1 MIYYFCVHHHMPMRR
16 STLVLCTLALAS
28 ACQKKSTHVED
39 ISYPYSYKTDHQD
52 NYFGTEVADPYRWL
66 EDENSDSTNHWVD
79 KQNEVT
85 FAYLDQIPFRSKIKD
100 RLTQLWNYPKFSAP
114 FKSGNRY
121 FMYRNNGLQN
131 QSVLFTSDK
140 PEDEGHVLIDPNTL
154 STDGTV
160 SLTLFS
166 PDRNGQFAAYGTSAG
181 GSDWNEFFVLDIA
194 TGKKTNDH
202 LKWIKFSGASWYKNG
217 FFYCRYDAPADGKEL
232 SAKNEFHKVYYHR
245 LGDEQSKD
253 ELVYHDATKPQRY
266 YDIGVTEDERFLVMH
281 ISEGAASKNAV
292 SVRNLTQAG
301 SSIQPLISDFESEN
315 VIVDNMGDALIMLT
329 NRNAP
334 NKKVVL
340 IDSRN
345 PAEKNWKELI
355 PERKNEVLESIS
367 YTGGKL
373 LATYM
378 KDATSRLYVFNTEG
392 QQEAEVTLPALGTV
406 SGFGGHR
413 DDKEVFFTF
422 TSFTYP
428 SCVYRYDIATNKST
442 LFKKPDMKFDFDAY
456 ETKQVFAKSLDGTK
470 VPMFLVHK
478 KGIKPDGNNPT
489 LLYGY
494 GGFNISLTPSFSISN
509 LVFLEQGGV
518 YALANLRGG
527 GEYGEKWH
535 EGGMLLKKQ
544 NVFNDFIAC
553 AEYLINEKYTSSQ
566 KLAIKGGSNGG
577 LLVGAVMCQ
586 RPELFKVALPAVG
599 VMDMLRYHKFTI
611 GWGWI
616 GEYGSSDS
624 LIMFKNLLLYSP
636 LHNLKEG
643 VSYPATLVTTADHD
657 DRVVPAHSYKFT
669 ARLQACHKGSN
680 PVLIR
685 IDKKAGHG
693 AGKPTSKL
701 IDEATD
707 QWAFT
712 FYNLGMKMD

>member
-1 MIYYFCVHHHMPMRR
+1 MKHTTYLFSII
-16 STLVLCTLALAS
+16 LLATACNQKS
-28 ACQKKSTHVED
+28 ATVQEQLN
-39 ISYPYSYKTDHQD
+39 YPYSIKSDHKD
-52 NYFGTEVADPYRWL
+52 NYFGTEVADPYHWL
-66 EDENSDSTNHWVD
+66 ENENSDTTAQWVD

-85 FAYLDQIPFRSKIKD
+85 FAYLDKIPFRKQIKD
-100 RLTQLWNYPKFSAP
+100 RLTQLWNYPKFGAP
-114 FKSGNRY
+114 FKSGNKY

-131 QSVLFTSDK
+131 QSILFQMDK
-140 PEDEGHVLIDPNTL
+140 ADAEGKELIDPNKL

-160 SLTLFS
+160 SLTMFT
-166 PDRNGQFAAYGTSAG
+166 PDRKGDFAAYGTSSG
-181 GSDWNEFFVLDIA
+181 GSDWNEFFVLDLN
-194 TGKKTNDH
+194 TGKKTTDH
-202 LKWIKFSGASWYKNG
+202 LQWIKFSGASWYKNG
-217 FFYCRYDAPADGKEL
+217 FFYCRYDAPVDGKEL
-232 SAKNEFHKVYYHR
+232 SAKNEHHKVYYHR
-245 LGDEQSKD
+245 LGNDQSKD
-253 ELVYHDATKPQRY
+253 ELVYHDASKPQRY
-266 YDIGVTEDERFLVMH
+266 YDIGVTEDERFMLMH

-292 SVRNLTQAG
+292 SVRDLSKEG
-301 SSIQPLISDFESEN
+301 SSLQPLINDFESEN
-315 VIVDNMGDALIMLT
+315 VVIDNMGDQLIVLT

-334 NKKVVL
+334 HKKVVL
-340 IDSRN
+340 IDPAN
-345 PAEKNWKELI
+345 PNEKNWKELI
-355 PERKNEVLESIS
+355 AERKDEVLESIS

-373 LATYM
+373 LAVYM
-378 KDATSRLYVFNTEG
+378 KDATSRVYVFDAKG
-392 QQEAEVTLPALGTV
+392 KQEAEVQLPALGTV
-406 SGFGGHR
+406 SGFSGHR
-413 DDKEVFFTF
+413 EDKEVYFTF

-428 SCVYRYDIATNKST
+428 SCVYKYDITTNTTT
-442 LFKKPDMKFDFDAY
+442 LFKKPDIKFDFEQY
-456 ETKQVFAKSLDGTK
+456 ETKQVFAKSIDGTK

-478 KGIKPDGNNPT
+478 KGIKLDGNNPA

-509 LVFLEQGGV
+509 LVFLEQGGI

-527 GEYGEKWH
+527 GEYGEEWH
-535 EGGMLLKKQ
+535 EAGMLLKKQ

-553 AEYLINEKYTSSQ
+553 AEFLINEKYTSSQ

-643 VSYPATLVTTADHD
+643 VNYPATLVTTADHD

-669 ARLQACHKGSN
+669 ARLQACHKGNN

-712 FYNLGMKMD
+712 FYNLGMKME

>member
-1 MIYYFCVHHHMPMRR
+1 V
-16 STLVLCTLALAS
+16 
-28 ACQKKSTHVED
+28 
-39 ISYPYSYKTDHQD
+39 
-52 NYFGTEVADPYRWL
+52 
-66 EDENSDSTNHWVD
+66 
-79 KQNEVT
+79 
-85 FAYLDQIPFRSKIKD
+85 
-100 RLTQLWNYPKFSAP
+100 
-114 FKSGNRY
+114 
-121 FMYRNNGLQN
+121 
-131 QSVLFTSDK
+131 
-140 PEDEGHVLIDPNTL
+140 
-154 STDGTV
+154 
-160 SLTLFS
+160 
-166 PDRNGQFAAYGTSAG
+166 
-181 GSDWNEFFVLDIA
+181 
-194 TGKKTNDH
+194 
-202 LKWIKFSGASWYKNG
+202 
-217 FFYCRYDAPADGKEL
+217 
-232 SAKNEFHKVYYHR
+232 
-245 LGDEQSKD
+245 
-253 ELVYHDATKPQRY
+253 
-266 YDIGVTEDERFLVMH
+266 
-281 ISEGAASKNAV
+281 
-292 SVRNLTQAG
+292 
-301 SSIQPLISDFESEN
+301 
-315 VIVDNMGDALIMLT
+315 VIDNMGDQLIVLT
-329 NRNAP
+329 NRNSP
-334 NKKVVL
+334 HKKVVL
-340 IDSRN
+340 IDPTN
-345 PAEKNWKELI
+345 PSEKNWKELI
-355 PERKNEVLESIS
+355 AERKDEVLESIS

-373 LATYM
+373 LAVYM
-378 KDATSRLYVFNTEG
+378 KDATSRVYVFDAKG
-392 QQEAEVTLPALGTV
+392 KQEAEVQLPALGTV
-406 SGFGGHR
+406 SGFSGHR
-413 DDKEVFFTF
+413 EDKEVYFTF

-428 SCVYRYDIATNKST
+428 SCVYKYDITTNTTT
-442 LFKKPDMKFDFDAY
+442 LFKKPDIKFDFEQY
-456 ETKQVFAKSLDGTK
+456 ETKQVFAKSIDGTK

-478 KGIKPDGNNPT
+478 KGIKLEGNNPA

-509 LVFLEQGGV
+509 LVFLEQGGI

-527 GEYGEKWH
+527 GEYGEEWH
-535 EGGMLLKKQ
+535 EAGMLLKKQ

-553 AEYLINEKYTSSQ
+553 AEFLINEKYTSSQ

-643 VSYPATLVTTADHD
+643 VNYPATLVTTADHD

-669 ARLQACHKGSN
+669 ARLQACHKGNN

-712 FYNLGMKMD
+712 FYNLGMKME

>member
-1 MIYYFCVHHHMPMRR
+1 MKQTTYLFFTI
-16 STLVLCTLALAS
+16 LLATACNQKS
-28 ACQKKSTHVED
+28 ATVQEQLN
-39 ISYPYSYKTDHQD
+39 YPYSIKSDHKD
-52 NYFGTEVADPYRWL
+52 NYFGNEVADPYHWL
-66 EDENSDSTNHWVD
+66 ENENSDTTAQWVD

-85 FAYLDQIPFRSKIKD
+85 FAYLEKIPFRKKIKD
-100 RLTQLWNYPKFSAP
+100 RLTQLWNYPKFGAP
-114 FKSGNRY
+114 FKSGSKY

-131 QSVLFTSDK
+131 QSILFQLDK
-140 PEDEGHVLIDPNTL
+140 PDAEGKELIDPNKL

-160 SLTLFS
+160 SLTLFT
-166 PDRNGQFAAYGTSAG
+166 PDRKGDFAAYGTSSG
-181 GSDWNEFFVLDIA
+181 GSDWNEFFVLDLN
-194 TGKKTNDH
+194 TGKKTADH

-217 FFYCRYDAPADGKEL
+217 FFYCRYDAPVDGKEL
-232 SAKNEFHKVYYHR
+232 SAKNEYHKIYYHQ
-245 LGDEQSKD
+245 LGNDQSKD
-253 ELVYHDATKPQRY
+253 ELVYHDASKPQRY
-266 YDIGVTEDERFLVMH
+266 YDIGVTEDERFMLMH

-292 SVRNLTQAG
+292 SVRDLSKAG
-301 SSIQPLISDFESEN
+301 SSLQPLINDFESEN
-315 VIVDNMGDALIMLT
+315 VVIDNMGDQLIVLT

-334 NKKVVL
+334 HKKVVL
-340 IDSRN
+340 IDPAN
-345 PAEKNWKELI
+345 PNEKNWKELI
-355 PERKNEVLESIS
+355 AERKDEVLESIS

-373 LATYM
+373 LAVYM
-378 KDATSRLYVFNTEG
+378 KDATSRVYVFDVKG
-392 QQEAEVTLPALGTV
+392 KQEAEVQLPALGTV
-406 SGFGGHR
+406 SGFSGHR
-413 DDKEVFFTF
+413 EDKEVYFTF

-428 SCVYRYDIATNKST
+428 SCVYKYDITTNTTT
-442 LFKKPDMKFDFDAY
+442 LFKKPDIKFDFEQY
-456 ETKQVFAKSLDGTK
+456 ETKQVFAKSVDGTK

-478 KGIKPDGNNPT
+478 KGIKLDGNNPA

-527 GEYGEKWH
+527 GEYGEEWH
-535 EGGMLLKKQ
+535 EAGMLLKKQ

-553 AEYLINEKYTSSQ
+553 AEFLINEKYTSSQ

-643 VSYPATLVTTADHD
+643 VNYPATLVTTADHD

-669 ARLQACHKGSN
+669 ARLQTCHKGNN

-712 FYNLGMKMD
+712 FYNLGMKME

>member
-1 MIYYFCVHHHMPMRR
+1 MKQTTYLFSII
-16 STLVLCTLALAS
+16 LLATACNQKS
-28 ACQKKSTHVED
+28 ATVQEQIT
-39 ISYPYSYKTDHQD
+39 YPYSIKSDHQD
-52 NYFGTEVADPYRWL
+52 NYFGTEVADPYHWL
-66 EDENSDSTNHWVD
+66 ENENSDTTSQWVD

-85 FAYLDQIPFRSKIKD
+85 FAYLDKIPFRKQIKD
-100 RLTQLWNYPKFSAP
+100 RLTQLWNYPKFGAP
-114 FKSGNRY
+114 FKSGSKY

-131 QSVLFTSDK
+131 QSILFQLDK
-140 PEDEGHVLIDPNTL
+140 ADAEGKELIDPNKL

-160 SLTLFS
+160 SLTMFT
-166 PDRNGQFAAYGTSAG
+166 PDRKGDFAAYGTSSG
-181 GSDWNEFFVLDIA
+181 GSDWNEFFVLDLN
-194 TGKKTNDH
+194 TGKKTADH
-202 LKWIKFSGASWYKNG
+202 LQWIKFSGASWYKNG
-217 FFYCRYDAPADGKEL
+217 FFYCRYDAPVDGKEL
-232 SAKNEFHKVYYHR
+232 SAKNEYHKIYYHQ
-245 LGDEQSKD
+245 LGNDQSKD
-253 ELVYHDATKPQRY
+253 ELVYHDASKPQRY
-266 YDIGVTEDERFLVMH
+266 YDIGVTEDERFMLMH

-292 SVRNLTQAG
+292 SVRDLSKAG
-301 SSIQPLISDFESEN
+301 SSLQPLINDFESEN
-315 VIVDNMGDALIMLT
+315 VVIDNMGDQLIVLT

-334 NKKVVL
+334 HKKVVL
-340 IDSRN
+340 IDPAN
-345 PAEKNWKELI
+345 PNEKNWKELI
-355 PERKNEVLESIS
+355 AERKDEVLESIS

-373 LATYM
+373 LAVYM
-378 KDATSRLYVFNTEG
+378 KDATSRVYVFDAKG
-392 QQEAEVTLPALGTV
+392 KQEAEVQLPALGTV
-406 SGFGGHR
+406 SGFSGHR
-413 DDKEVFFTF
+413 EDKEVYFTF

-428 SCVYRYDIATNKST
+428 SCVYKYDITTNATT
-442 LFKKPDMKFDFDAY
+442 LFKKPDIKFDFEQY
-456 ETKQVFAKSLDGTK
+456 ETKQVFAKSIDGTK

-478 KGIKPDGNNPT
+478 KGIKLDGNNPA

-509 LVFLEQGGV
+509 LVFLEQGGI

-527 GEYGEKWH
+527 GEYGEEWH
-535 EGGMLLKKQ
+535 EAGMLLKKQ

-553 AEYLINEKYTSSQ
+553 AEFLINEKYTSSQ

-643 VSYPATLVTTADHD
+643 VNYPATLVTTADHD

-669 ARLQACHKGSN
+669 ARLQACHKGNN

-712 FYNLGMKMD
+712 FYNLGMKME

>member
-1 MIYYFCVHHHMPMRR
+1 MKQTTYLFSII
-16 STLVLCTLALAS
+16 LLATACNQKS
-28 ACQKKSTHVED
+28 ATVQEQLN
-39 ISYPYSYKTDHQD
+39 YPYSIKSDHKD
-52 NYFGTEVADPYRWL
+52 NYFGTEVADPYHWL
-66 EDENSDSTNHWVD
+66 ENENSDTTAQWVD

-85 FAYLDQIPFRSKIKD
+85 FAYLDKIPFRKQIKD
-100 RLTQLWNYPKFSAP
+100 RLTQLWNYPKFGAP
-114 FKSGNRY
+114 FKSGSKY

-131 QSVLFTSDK
+131 QSILFQMDK
-140 PEDEGHVLIDPNTL
+140 ADAEGKELIDPNKL

-160 SLTLFS
+160 SLTMFT
-166 PDRNGQFAAYGTSAG
+166 PDRKGDFAAYGTSSG
-181 GSDWNEFFVLDIA
+181 GSDWNEFFVLDLN
-194 TGKKTNDH
+194 TGKKTADH
-202 LKWIKFSGASWYKNG
+202 LQWIKFSGASWYKNG
-217 FFYCRYDAPADGKEL
+217 FFYCRYDAPVDGKEL
-232 SAKNEFHKVYYHR
+232 SAKNEYHKIYYHQ
-245 LGDEQSKD
+245 LGNDQSKD
-253 ELVYHDATKPQRY
+253 ELVYHDASKPQRY
-266 YDIGVTEDERFLVMH
+266 YDIGVTEDERFMLMH

-292 SVRNLTQAG
+292 SVRDLSKAD
-301 SSIQPLISDFESEN
+301 SSLQPLINDFESEN
-315 VIVDNMGDALIMLT
+315 VVIDNMGDQLIVLT

-334 NKKVVL
+334 HKKVVL
-340 IDSRN
+340 IDPAN
-345 PAEKNWKELI
+345 PNEKNWKELI
-355 PERKNEVLESIS
+355 AERKDEVLESIS

-373 LATYM
+373 LAVYM
-378 KDATSRLYVFNTEG
+378 KDATSRVYVFDAKGN
-392 QQEAEVTLPALGTV
+392 QEAEVQLPALGTV
-406 SGFGGHR
+406 SGFSGHR
-413 DDKEVFFTF
+413 EDKEVYFTF

-428 SCVYRYDIATNKST
+428 SCVYKYDITTNTTT
-442 LFKKPDMKFDFDAY
+442 LFKKPDIKFDFEQY

-478 KGIKPDGNNPT
+478 KGIKLDGNNPA

-509 LVFLEQGGV
+509 LVFLEQGGI

-527 GEYGEKWH
+527 GEYGEEWH
-535 EGGMLLKKQ
+535 EAGMLLKKQ

-553 AEYLINEKYTSSQ
+553 AEFLINEKYTSSQ

-643 VSYPATLVTTADHD
+643 VNYPATLVTTADHD

-669 ARLQACHKGSN
+669 ARLQACHKGNN

-712 FYNLGMKMD
+712 FYNLGMKME

>member
-1 MIYYFCVHHHMPMRR
+1 MKQTTYLFSII
-16 STLVLCTLALAS
+16 LLATACNQKS
-28 ACQKKSTHVED
+28 ATVQEQIT
-39 ISYPYSYKTDHQD
+39 YPYSIKSDHQD
-52 NYFGTEVADPYRWL
+52 NYFGTEVADPYHWL
-66 EDENSDSTNHWVD
+66 ENENSDTTAQWVD

-85 FAYLDQIPFRSKIKD
+85 FAYLDKIPFRKQIKD
-100 RLTQLWNYPKFSAP
+100 RLTQLWNYPKFGAP
-114 FKSGNRY
+114 FKSGSKY

-131 QSVLFTSDK
+131 QSILFQLDK
-140 PEDEGHVLIDPNTL
+140 ADAEGKELIDPNKL

-160 SLTLFS
+160 SLTMFT
-166 PDRNGQFAAYGTSAG
+166 PDRKGDFAAYGTSSG
-181 GSDWNEFFVLDIA
+181 GSDWNEFFVLDLN
-194 TGKKTNDH
+194 TGKKTADH
-202 LKWIKFSGASWYKNG
+202 LQWIKFSGASWYKNG
-217 FFYCRYDAPADGKEL
+217 FFYCRYDAPVDGKEL
-232 SAKNEFHKVYYHR
+232 SAKNEYHKIYYHQ
-245 LGDEQSKD
+245 LGNDQSKD
-253 ELVYHDATKPQRY
+253 ELVYHDASKPQRY
-266 YDIGVTEDERFLVMH
+266 YDIGVTEDERFMLMH

-292 SVRNLTQAG
+292 SVRDLSKAG
-301 SSIQPLISDFESEN
+301 SSLQPLINDFESEN
-315 VIVDNMGDALIMLT
+315 VVIDNMGDQLIVLT

-334 NKKVVL
+334 HKKVVL
-340 IDSRN
+340 IDPAN
-345 PAEKNWKELI
+345 PNEKNWKELI
-355 PERKNEVLESIS
+355 AERKDEVLESIS

-373 LATYM
+373 LAVYM
-378 KDATSRLYVFNTEG
+378 KDATSRVYVFDAKG
-392 QQEAEVTLPALGTV
+392 KQEAEVQLPALGTV
-406 SGFGGHR
+406 SGFSGHR
-413 DDKEVFFTF
+413 EDKEVYFTF

-428 SCVYRYDIATNKST
+428 SCVYKYDITTNATT
-442 LFKKPDMKFDFDAY
+442 LFKKPDIKFDFEQY
-456 ETKQVFAKSLDGTK
+456 ETKQVFAKSIDGTK

-478 KGIKPDGNNPT
+478 KGIKLDGNNPA

-509 LVFLEQGGV
+509 LVFLEQGGI

-527 GEYGEKWH
+527 GEYGEEWH
-535 EGGMLLKKQ
+535 EAGMLLKKQ

-553 AEYLINEKYTSSQ
+553 AEFLINEKYTSSQ

-643 VSYPATLVTTADHD
+643 VNYPATLVTTADHD

-669 ARLQACHKGSN
+669 ARLQACHKGNN

-712 FYNLGMKMD
+712 FYNLGMKME

>member
-1 MIYYFCVHHHMPMRR
+1 MKQTTYLFSII
-16 STLVLCTLALAS
+16 LLATACNQKS
-28 ACQKKSTHVED
+28 ATVQEQLT
-39 ISYPYSYKTDHQD
+39 YPYSIKSDHQD
-52 NYFGTEVADPYRWL
+52 NYFGTEVADPYHWL
-66 EDENSDSTNHWVD
+66 ENENSDTTSQWVD

-85 FAYLDQIPFRSKIKD
+85 FAYLDKIPFRKQIKD
-100 RLTQLWNYPKFSAP
+100 RLTQLWNYPKFGAP
-114 FKSGNRY
+114 FKSGSKY

-131 QSVLFTSDK
+131 QSILFQMDK
-140 PEDEGHVLIDPNTL
+140 ADAEGKELIDPNKL

-160 SLTLFS
+160 SLTMFT
-166 PDRNGQFAAYGTSAG
+166 PDRKGDFAAYGTSSG
-181 GSDWNEFFVLDIA
+181 GSDWNEFFVLDLN
-194 TGKKTNDH
+194 TGKKTADH
-202 LKWIKFSGASWYKNG
+202 LQWIKFSGASWYKNG
-217 FFYCRYDAPADGKEL
+217 FFYCRYDAPVDGKEL
-232 SAKNEFHKVYYHR
+232 SAKNEYHKIYYHQ
-245 LGDEQSKD
+245 LGNDQSKD
-253 ELVYHDATKPQRY
+253 ELVYHDASKPQRY
-266 YDIGVTEDERFLVMH
+266 YDIGVTEDERFMLMH

-292 SVRNLTQAG
+292 AVRDLSKAG
-301 SSIQPLISDFESEN
+301 SSLKPLINDFESEN
-315 VIVDNMGDALIMLT
+315 VVIDNMGDQLIVLT

-334 NKKVVL
+334 HKKVVL
-340 IDSRN
+340 IDPTN
-345 PAEKNWKELI
+345 PNEKNWKELI
-355 PERKNEVLESIS
+355 AERKDEVLESIS

-373 LATYM
+373 LAVYM
-378 KDATSRLYVFNTEG
+378 KDATSRVYVFDAKG
-392 QQEAEVTLPALGTV
+392 KQEAEVQLPALGTV
-406 SGFGGHR
+406 SGFSGHR
-413 DDKEVFFTF
+413 EDKEVYFTF

-428 SCVYRYDIATNKST
+428 SCVYKYDITTNATT
-442 LFKKPDMKFDFDAY
+442 LFKKPDIKFDFEQY
-456 ETKQVFAKSLDGTK
+456 ETKQVFAKSIDGTK
-470 VPMFLVHK
+470 VPIFLVHK
-478 KGIKPDGNNPT
+478 KGIKLDGNNPA

-509 LVFLEQGGV
+509 LVFLEQGGI

-527 GEYGEKWH
+527 GEYGEEWH
-535 EGGMLLKKQ
+535 EAGMLLKKQ

-553 AEYLINEKYTSSQ
+553 AEFLINEKYTSSQ

-643 VSYPATLVTTADHD
+643 VNYPATLVTTADHD

-669 ARLQACHKGSN
+669 ARLQACHKGNN

-712 FYNLGMKMD
+712 FYNLGMKME

>member
-1 MIYYFCVHHHMPMRR
+1 MKQTTYLFSII
-16 STLVLCTLALAS
+16 LLATACNQKS
-28 ACQKKSTHVED
+28 ATVQEQLT
-39 ISYPYSYKTDHQD
+39 YPYSIKSDHQD
-52 NYFGTEVADPYRWL
+52 NYFGTEVADPYHWL
-66 EDENSDSTNHWVD
+66 ENENSDTTSQWVD

-85 FAYLDQIPFRSKIKD
+85 FAYLDKIPFRKQIKD
-100 RLTQLWNYPKFSAP
+100 RLTQLWNYPKFGAP
-114 FKSGNRY
+114 FKSGSKY

-131 QSVLFTSDK
+131 QSILFQMDK
-140 PEDEGHVLIDPNTL
+140 ADAEGKELIDPNKL

-160 SLTLFS
+160 SLTMFT
-166 PDRNGQFAAYGTSAG
+166 PDRKGDFAAYGTSSG
-181 GSDWNEFFVLDIA
+181 GSDWNEFFVLDLN
-194 TGKKTNDH
+194 TGKKTADH
-202 LKWIKFSGASWYKNG
+202 LQWIKFSGASWYKNG
-217 FFYCRYDAPADGKEL
+217 FFYCRYDAPVDGKEL
-232 SAKNEFHKVYYHR
+232 SAKNEYHKIYYHQ
-245 LGDEQSKD
+245 LGNDQSKD
-253 ELVYHDATKPQRY
+253 ELVYHDASKPQRY
-266 YDIGVTEDERFLVMH
+266 YDIGVTEDERFMLMH

-292 SVRNLTQAG
+292 AVRDLSKAG
-301 SSIQPLISDFESEN
+301 SSLKPLINDFESEN
-315 VIVDNMGDALIMLT
+315 VVIDNMGDQLIVLT

-334 NKKVVL
+334 HKKVVL
-340 IDSRN
+340 IDPTN
-345 PAEKNWKELI
+345 PNEKNWKELI
-355 PERKNEVLESIS
+355 AERKDEVLESIS

-373 LATYM
+373 LAVYM
-378 KDATSRLYVFNTEG
+378 KDATSRVYVFDAKG
-392 QQEAEVTLPALGTV
+392 KQEAEVQLPALGTV
-406 SGFGGHR
+406 SGFSGHR
-413 DDKEVFFTF
+413 EDKEVYFTF

-428 SCVYRYDIATNKST
+428 SCVYKYDITTNATT
-442 LFKKPDMKFDFDAY
+442 LFKKPDIKFDFEQY
-456 ETKQVFAKSLDGTK
+456 ETKQVFAKSIDGTK
-470 VPMFLVHK
+470 VPIFLVHK
-478 KGIKPDGNNPT
+478 KGIKLEGNNPA

-509 LVFLEQGGV
+509 LVFLEQGGI

-527 GEYGEKWH
+527 GEYGEEWH
-535 EGGMLLKKQ
+535 EAGMLLKKQ

-553 AEYLINEKYTSSQ
+553 AEFLINEKYTSSQ

-643 VSYPATLVTTADHD
+643 VNYPATLVTTADHD

-669 ARLQACHKGSN
+669 ARLQACHKGNN

-712 FYNLGMKMD
+712 FYNLGMKME

>member
-1 MIYYFCVHHHMPMRR
+1 MKQTTYLFSII
-16 STLVLCTLALAS
+16 LLATACNQKS
-28 ACQKKSTHVED
+28 ATVQEQLT
-39 ISYPYSYKTDHQD
+39 YPYSIKSDHQD
-52 NYFGTEVADPYRWL
+52 NYFGTEIADPYHWL
-66 EDENSDSTNHWVD
+66 ENENSDTTSQWVD

-85 FAYLDQIPFRSKIKD
+85 FAYLDKIPFRKQIKD
-100 RLTQLWNYPKFSAP
+100 RLTQLWNYPKFGAP
-114 FKSGNRY
+114 FKSGSKY

-131 QSVLFTSDK
+131 QSILFQMDK
-140 PEDEGHVLIDPNTL
+140 ADAEGKELIDPNKL

-160 SLTLFS
+160 SLTMFT
-166 PDRNGQFAAYGTSAG
+166 PDRKGDFAAYGTSSG
-181 GSDWNEFFVLDIA
+181 GSDWNEFFVLDLN
-194 TGKKTNDH
+194 TGKKTADH
-202 LKWIKFSGASWYKNG
+202 LQWIKFSGASWYKNG
-217 FFYCRYDAPADGKEL
+217 FFYCRYDAPVDGKEL
-232 SAKNEFHKVYYHR
+232 SAKNEYHKIYYHQ
-245 LGDEQSKD
+245 LGNDQSKD
-253 ELVYHDATKPQRY
+253 ELVYHDASKPQRY
-266 YDIGVTEDERFLVMH
+266 YDIGVTEDERFMLIH

-292 SVRNLTQAG
+292 SVRDLSKAG
-301 SSIQPLISDFESEN
+301 SSLQPLINDFESEN
-315 VIVDNMGDALIMLT
+315 VVIDNMGDQLIVLT

-334 NKKVVL
+334 HKKVVL
-340 IDSRN
+340 IDPAN
-345 PAEKNWKELI
+345 PNEKNWKELI
-355 PERKNEVLESIS
+355 AERKDEVLESIS

-373 LATYM
+373 LAVYM
-378 KDATSRLYVFNTEG
+378 KDATSRVYVFDAKG
-392 QQEAEVTLPALGTV
+392 KQEAEVKLPALGTV
-406 SGFGGHR
+406 SGFSGHR
-413 DDKEVFFTF
+413 EDKEVYFTF

-428 SCVYRYDIATNKST
+428 SCVYKYDITTNATT
-442 LFKKPDMKFDFDAY
+442 LFKKPDIKFDFEQY
-456 ETKQVFAKSLDGTK
+456 ETKQVFAKSIDGTK

-478 KGIKPDGNNPT
+478 KGIKLDGNNPA

-509 LVFLEQGGV
+509 LVFLEQGGI

-527 GEYGEKWH
+527 GEYGEEWH
-535 EGGMLLKKQ
+535 EAGMLLKKQ

-553 AEYLINEKYTSSQ
+553 AEFLINEKYTSSQ

-643 VSYPATLVTTADHD
+643 VNYPATLVTTADHD

-669 ARLQACHKGSN
+669 ARLQACHKGNN

-712 FYNLGMKMD
+712 FYNLGMKME

>member
-1 MIYYFCVHHHMPMRR
+1 MKQTTYLFSII
-16 STLVLCTLALAS
+16 LLATACNQKS
-28 ACQKKSTHVED
+28 ATVQEQLT
-39 ISYPYSYKTDHQD
+39 YPYSIKSDHKD
-52 NYFGTEVADPYRWL
+52 NYFGTEVADSYHWL
-66 EDENSDSTNHWVD
+66 ENENSDTTMQWVD

-85 FAYLDQIPFRSKIKD
+85 FAYLDKIPFRKQIKD
-100 RLTQLWNYPKFSAP
+100 RLTQLWNYPKFGAP
-114 FKSGNRY
+114 FKSGSKY

-131 QSVLFTSDK
+131 QSILFQMDK
-140 PEDEGHVLIDPNTL
+140 ADAEGKELIDPNKL

-160 SLTLFS
+160 SLTMFT
-166 PDRNGQFAAYGTSAG
+166 PDRKGDFAAYGTSSG
-181 GSDWNEFFVLDIA
+181 GSDWNEFFVLDLN
-194 TGKKTNDH
+194 TGKKTADH

-217 FFYCRYDAPADGKEL
+217 FFYCRYDAPVDGKEL
-232 SAKNEFHKVYYHR
+232 SAKNEYHKIYYHQ
-245 LGDEQSKD
+245 LGNDQSKD
-253 ELVYHDATKPQRY
+253 ELVYHDASKPQRY
-266 YDIGVTEDERFLVMH
+266 YDISVTEDERFMLMH

-292 SVRNLTQAG
+292 SVRDLSKAG
-301 SSIQPLISDFESEN
+301 SSLQPLINDFESEN
-315 VIVDNMGDALIMLT
+315 VVIDNMGDQLLVLT

-334 NKKVVL
+334 HKKVVL
-340 IDSRN
+340 IDPAN
-345 PAEKNWKELI
+345 PNEKNWKELI
-355 PERKNEVLESIS
+355 AERKDEVLESIS

-373 LATYM
+373 LAVYM
-378 KDATSRLYVFNTEG
+378 KDATSRVYVFDVKG
-392 QQEAEVTLPALGTV
+392 KQEAEVQLPALGTV
-406 SGFGGHR
+406 SGFSGHR
-413 DDKEVFFTF
+413 EDKEVYFTF

-428 SCVYRYDIATNKST
+428 SCVYKYDITTNATT
-442 LFKKPDMKFDFDAY
+442 LFKKPDIKFDFEKY

-478 KGIKPDGNNPT
+478 KGIKLDGNNPA

-509 LVFLEQGGV
+509 LVFLEQGGI

-527 GEYGEKWH
+527 GEYGEEWH
-535 EGGMLLKKQ
+535 EAGMLLKKQ

-553 AEYLINEKYTSSQ
+553 AEFLINEKYTSSQ

-643 VSYPATLVTTADHD
+643 VNYPATLVATADHD

-669 ARLQACHKGSN
+669 ARLQACHKGNN

-712 FYNLGMKMD
+712 FYNLGMKME

>member
-1 MIYYFCVHHHMPMRR
+1 MKQTTYLFSNI
-16 STLVLCTLALAS
+16 LLATACNQKS
-28 ACQKKSTHVED
+28 ATVQEQIT
-39 ISYPYSYKTDHQD
+39 YPYSIKSDHQD
-52 NYFGTEVADPYRWL
+52 NYFGTEVADPYHWL
-66 EDENSDSTNHWVD
+66 ENENSDTTAQWVD

-85 FAYLDQIPFRSKIKD
+85 FAYLDKIPFRKQIKD
-100 RLTQLWNYPKFSAP
+100 RLTQLWNYPKFGAP
-114 FKSGNRY
+114 FKSGSKY

-131 QSVLFTSDK
+131 QSILFQMDK
-140 PEDEGHVLIDPNTL
+140 ADAEGKELIDPNKL

-160 SLTLFS
+160 SLTMFT
-166 PDRNGQFAAYGTSAG
+166 PDRKGDFAAYGTSSG
-181 GSDWNEFFVLDIA
+181 GSDWNEFFVLDLN
-194 TGKKTNDH
+194 TGKKTADH
-202 LKWIKFSGASWYKNG
+202 LQWIKFSGASWYKNG
-217 FFYCRYDAPADGKEL
+217 FFYCRYDAPVDGKEL
-232 SAKNEFHKVYYHR
+232 SAKNEYHKIYYHQ
-245 LGDEQSKD
+245 LGNDQSKD
-253 ELVYHDATKPQRY
+253 ELVYHDASKPQRY
-266 YDIGVTEDERFLVMH
+266 YDIGVTEDERFMLMH

-292 SVRNLTQAG
+292 SVRDLSKAG
-301 SSIQPLISDFESEN
+301 SSLQPLINDFESEN
-315 VIVDNMGDALIMLT
+315 VVIDNMGDQLIVLT

-334 NKKVVL
+334 HKKVVL
-340 IDSRN
+340 IDPAN
-345 PAEKNWKELI
+345 PNEKNWKELI
-355 PERKNEVLESIS
+355 AERKDEVLESIS

-373 LATYM
+373 LAVYM
-378 KDATSRLYVFNTEG
+378 KDATSRVYVFDAKG
-392 QQEAEVTLPALGTV
+392 KQEAEVQLPALGTV
-406 SGFGGHR
+406 SGFSGHR
-413 DDKEVFFTF
+413 EDKEVYFTF

-428 SCVYRYDIATNKST
+428 SCVYKYDITTNATT
-442 LFKKPDMKFDFDAY
+442 LFKKPDIKFDFEQY
-456 ETKQVFAKSLDGTK
+456 ETKQVFAKSIDGTK

-478 KGIKPDGNNPT
+478 KGIKLDGNNPA

-509 LVFLEQGGV
+509 LVFLEQGGI

-527 GEYGEKWH
+527 GEYGEEWH
-535 EGGMLLKKQ
+535 EAGMLLKKQ

-553 AEYLINEKYTSSQ
+553 AEFLINEKYTSSQ

-643 VSYPATLVTTADHD
+643 VNYPATLVTTADHD

-669 ARLQACHKGSN
+669 ARLQACHKGNN

-712 FYNLGMKMD
+712 FYNLGMKME

>member
-1 MIYYFCVHHHMPMRR
+1 MKQTTYLFSII
-16 STLVLCTLALAS
+16 LLATACNQKS
-28 ACQKKSTHVED
+28 ATVQEQLN
-39 ISYPYSYKTDHQD
+39 YPYSIKSDHKD
-52 NYFGTEVADPYRWL
+52 NYFGTEVADPYHWL
-66 EDENSDSTNHWVD
+66 ENENSDTTAQWVD
-79 KQNEVT
+79 KQNEIT
-85 FAYLDQIPFRSKIKD
+85 FSYLDKIPFRKQIKD
-100 RLTQLWNYPKFSAP
+100 RLTQLWNYPKFGAP
-114 FKSGNRY
+114 FKSGSKY

-131 QSVLFTSDK
+131 QSILFQMDK
-140 PEDEGHVLIDPNTL
+140 ADAEGKELIDPNKL

-160 SLTLFS
+160 SLTMFT
-166 PDRNGQFAAYGTSAG
+166 PDRKGDFAAYGTSSG
-181 GSDWNEFFVLDIA
+181 GSDWNEFFVLDLN
-194 TGKKTNDH
+194 TGKKTADH
-202 LKWIKFSGASWYKNG
+202 LQWIKFSGASWYKNG
-217 FFYCRYDAPADGKEL
+217 FFYCRYDAPVDGKEL
-232 SAKNEFHKVYYHR
+232 SAKNEYHKIYYHQ
-245 LGDEQSKD
+245 LGNDQSKD
-253 ELVYHDATKPQRY
+253 ELVYHDASKPQRY
-266 YDIGVTEDERFLVMH
+266 YDIGVTEDERFMLMH

-292 SVRNLTQAG
+292 AVRDLSKAG
-301 SSIQPLISDFESEN
+301 SSLQPLINDFESEN
-315 VIVDNMGDALIMLT
+315 VVIDNMGDQLIVLT

-334 NKKVVL
+334 HKKVVL
-340 IDSRN
+340 IDPAN
-345 PAEKNWKELI
+345 PNEKNWKELI
-355 PERKNEVLESIS
+355 AERKDEVLESIS

-373 LATYM
+373 LAVYM
-378 KDATSRLYVFNTEG
+378 KDATSRVYVFDAKG
-392 QQEAEVTLPALGTV
+392 KQEAEVQLPALGTV
-406 SGFGGHR
+406 SGFSGHR
-413 DDKEVFFTF
+413 EDKEVYFTF

-428 SCVYRYDIATNKST
+428 SCVYKYDITTNTTT
-442 LFKKPDMKFDFDAY
+442 LFKKPDIKFDFEQY
-456 ETKQVFAKSLDGTK
+456 ETKQVFAKSIDGTK

-478 KGIKPDGNNPT
+478 KGIKLDGNNPA

-509 LVFLEQGGV
+509 LVFLEQGGI

-527 GEYGEKWH
+527 GEYGEEWH
-535 EGGMLLKKQ
+535 EAGMLLKKQ

-553 AEYLINEKYTSSQ
+553 AEFLINEKYTSSQ

-643 VSYPATLVTTADHD
+643 VNYPATLVTTADHD

-669 ARLQACHKGSN
+669 ARLQACHKGNN

-712 FYNLGMKMD
+712 FYNLGMKME

>member
-1 MIYYFCVHHHMPMRR
+1 MKQTTYLFSII
-16 STLVLCTLALAS
+16 LLATACNQKS
-28 ACQKKSTHVED
+28 ATVQEQLN
-39 ISYPYSYKTDHQD
+39 YPYSIKSDHQD
-52 NYFGTEVADPYRWL
+52 NYSGTEVADPYHWL
-66 EDENSDSTNHWVD
+66 ENENSDTTAQWVD

-85 FAYLDQIPFRSKIKD
+85 FAYLDKIPFRKQIKD
-100 RLTQLWNYPKFSAP
+100 RLTQLWNYPKFGAP
-114 FKSGNRY
+114 FKSGSKY

-131 QSVLFTSDK
+131 QSILFQMDK
-140 PEDEGHVLIDPNTL
+140 ADAEGKELIDPNKL

-160 SLTLFS
+160 SLTMFT
-166 PDRNGQFAAYGTSAG
+166 PDRKGDFAAYGTSSG
-181 GSDWNEFFVLDIA
+181 GSDWNEFFVLDLN
-194 TGKKTNDH
+194 TGKKTTDH
-202 LKWIKFSGASWYKNG
+202 LQWIKFSGASWYKNG
-217 FFYCRYDAPADGKEL
+217 FFYCRYDAPVDGKEL
-232 SAKNEFHKVYYHR
+232 SAKNEYHKIYYHQ
-245 LGDEQSKD
+245 LGNDQSKD
-253 ELVYHDATKPQRY
+253 ELVYHDASKPQRY
-266 YDIGVTEDERFLVMH
+266 YDIGVTEDERFMLMH

-292 SVRNLTQAG
+292 SVRDLSKAG
-301 SSIQPLISDFESEN
+301 SSLQPLINDFESEN
-315 VIVDNMGDALIMLT
+315 VVIDNMGDQLIVLT

-334 NKKVVL
+334 HKKVVL
-340 IDSRN
+340 IDPAN
-345 PAEKNWKELI
+345 PNEKNWKELI
-355 PERKNEVLESIS
+355 AERKDEVLESIS
-367 YTGGKL
+367 YTSGKL
-373 LATYM
+373 LAVYM
-378 KDATSRLYVFNTEG
+378 KDATSRVYVFDAKG
-392 QQEAEVTLPALGTV
+392 KQEAEVQLPALGTV
-406 SGFGGHR
+406 SGFSGHR
-413 DDKEVFFTF
+413 EDKEVYFTF

-428 SCVYRYDIATNKST
+428 SCVYKYDITTNATT
-442 LFKKPDMKFDFDAY
+442 LFKKPDIKFDFEQY

-478 KGIKPDGNNPT
+478 KGIKLDGNNPA

-509 LVFLEQGGV
+509 LVFLEQGGI

-527 GEYGEKWH
+527 GEYGEEWH
-535 EGGMLLKKQ
+535 EAGMLLKKQ

-553 AEYLINEKYTSSQ
+553 AEFLINEKYTSSQ

-643 VSYPATLVTTADHD
+643 VNYPATLVTTADHD

-669 ARLQACHKGSN
+669 ARLQACHKGNN

-712 FYNLGMKMD
+712 FYNLGMKME

>member
-1 MIYYFCVHHHMPMRR
+1 MKQTTYLFSII
-16 STLVLCTLALAS
+16 LLATACNQKS
-28 ACQKKSTHVED
+28 ATVQEQLN
-39 ISYPYSYKTDHQD
+39 YPYSIKSDHQD
-52 NYFGTEVADPYRWL
+52 NYFGTAVADPYHWL
-66 EDENSDSTNHWVD
+66 ENENSDTTAQWVD

-85 FAYLDQIPFRSKIKD
+85 FAYLDKIPFRKQIKD
-100 RLTQLWNYPKFSAP
+100 RLTQLWNYPKFGAP
-114 FKSGNRY
+114 FKSGNKY

-131 QSVLFTSDK
+131 QSILFQMDK
-140 PEDEGHVLIDPNTL
+140 ADAEGKELIDPNKL

-160 SLTLFS
+160 SLTMFT
-166 PDRNGQFAAYGTSAG
+166 PDRKGDFAAYGTSSG
-181 GSDWNEFFVLDIA
+181 GSDWNEFFVLDLN
-194 TGKKTNDH
+194 TGKKTADH
-202 LKWIKFSGASWYKNG
+202 LQWIKFSGASWYKNG
-217 FFYCRYDAPADGKEL
+217 FFYCRYDAPVDGKEL
-232 SAKNEFHKVYYHR
+232 SAKNEYHKIYYHQ
-245 LGDEQSKD
+245 LGNDQGKD
-253 ELVYHDATKPQRY
+253 ELVYHDASKPQRY
-266 YDIGVTEDERFLVMH
+266 YDIGVTEDERFMLMH

-292 SVRNLTQAG
+292 SVRDLSKAG
-301 SSIQPLISDFESEN
+301 SSLQPLINDFESEN
-315 VIVDNMGDALIMLT
+315 VVIDNMGDQLIVLT

-334 NKKVVL
+334 HKKVVL
-340 IDSRN
+340 IDPAN
-345 PAEKNWKELI
+345 PNEKNWKELI
-355 PERKNEVLESIS
+355 AERKDEVLESIS

-373 LATYM
+373 LAVYM
-378 KDATSRLYVFNTEG
+378 KDATSRVYVFDAKG
-392 QQEAEVTLPALGTV
+392 KQEAEVQLPALGTV
-406 SGFGGHR
+406 SGFSGHR
-413 DDKEVFFTF
+413 EDKEVYFTF

-428 SCVYRYDIATNKST
+428 SCVYKYDITTNATT
-442 LFKKPDMKFDFDAY
+442 LFKKPDIKFDFEQY

-478 KGIKPDGNNPT
+478 KGIKLDGNNPA

-509 LVFLEQGGV
+509 LVFLEQGGI

-527 GEYGEKWH
+527 GEYGEEWH
-535 EGGMLLKKQ
+535 EAGMLLKKQ

-553 AEYLINEKYTSSQ
+553 AEFLINEKYTSSQ

-643 VSYPATLVTTADHD
+643 VNYPATLVTTADHD

-669 ARLQACHKGSN
+669 ARLQACHKGNN

-712 FYNLGMKMD
+712 FYNLGMKME

>member
-1 MIYYFCVHHHMPMRR
+1 MKQTTYLFSVI
-16 STLVLCTLALAS
+16 LLATACNQKS
-28 ACQKKSTHVED
+28 ATVQEQLT
-39 ISYPYSYKTDHQD
+39 YPYSIKSDHKD
-52 NYFGTEVADPYRWL
+52 NYFGTEVADSYHWL
-66 EDENSDSTNHWVD
+66 ENENSDTTMQWVD

-85 FAYLDQIPFRSKIKD
+85 FAYLDKIPFRKQIKD
-100 RLTQLWNYPKFSAP
+100 RLTQLWNYPKFGAP
-114 FKSGNRY
+114 FKSGSKY

-131 QSVLFTSDK
+131 QSILFQMDK
-140 PEDEGHVLIDPNTL
+140 ADAEGTELIDPNKL

-160 SLTLFS
+160 SLTMFT
-166 PDRNGQFAAYGTSAG
+166 PDRKGDFAAYGTSSG
-181 GSDWNEFFVLDIA
+181 GSDWNEFFVLDLN
-194 TGKKTNDH
+194 TGKKTADH

-217 FFYCRYDAPADGKEL
+217 FFYCRYDAPVDGKEL
-232 SAKNEFHKVYYHR
+232 SAKNEYHKIYYHQ
-245 LGDEQSKD
+245 LGNDQSKD
-253 ELVYHDATKPQRY
+253 ELVYHDASKPQRY
-266 YDIGVTEDERFLVMH
+266 YDISVTEDERFMLMH

-292 SVRNLTQAG
+292 SVRDLSKAG
-301 SSIQPLISDFESEN
+301 SSLQPLINDFESEN
-315 VIVDNMGDALIMLT
+315 VVIDNMGDQLIVLT

-334 NKKVVL
+334 HKKVVL
-340 IDSRN
+340 IDPTN
-345 PAEKNWKELI
+345 PNEKNWKELI
-355 PERKNEVLESIS
+355 AERKDEVLESIS

-373 LATYM
+373 LAVYM
-378 KDATSRLYVFNTEG
+378 KDATSRVYVFDVKG
-392 QQEAEVTLPALGTV
+392 KQEAEVQLPALGTV
-406 SGFGGHR
+406 SGFSGHR
-413 DDKEVFFTF
+413 EDKEVYFTF

-428 SCVYRYDIATNKST
+428 SCVYKYDITTNTTT
-442 LFKKPDMKFDFDAY
+442 LFKKPDIKFDFEKY

-478 KGIKPDGNNPT
+478 KGIKLDGNNPA

-509 LVFLEQGGV
+509 LVFLEQGGI

-527 GEYGEKWH
+527 GEYGEEWH
-535 EGGMLLKKQ
+535 EAGMLLKKQ

-553 AEYLINEKYTSSQ
+553 AEFLINEKYTSSQ

-643 VSYPATLVTTADHD
+643 VNYPATLVTTADHD

-669 ARLQACHKGSN
+669 ARLQACHKGNN

-685 IDKKAGHG
+685 VDKKAGHG

-712 FYNLGMKMD
+712 FYNLGMKME

>member
-1 MIYYFCVHHHMPMRR
+1 MKQTTYLFSII
-16 STLVLCTLALAS
+16 LLATACNQKS
-28 ACQKKSTHVED
+28 ATVQEQLT
-39 ISYPYSYKTDHQD
+39 YPYSIKSDHQD
-52 NYFGTEVADPYRWL
+52 NYFGTEVADPYHWL
-66 EDENSDSTNHWVD
+66 ENENSDTTAQWVD

-85 FAYLDQIPFRSKIKD
+85 FAYLDKIPFRKQIKD
-100 RLTQLWNYPKFSAP
+100 RLTQLWNYPKFGAP
-114 FKSGNRY
+114 FKSGSKY

-131 QSVLFTSDK
+131 QSILFQMDK
-140 PEDEGHVLIDPNTL
+140 ADAEGKELIDPNKL

-160 SLTLFS
+160 SLTMFT
-166 PDRNGQFAAYGTSAG
+166 PDRKGDFAAYGTSSG
-181 GSDWNEFFVLDIA
+181 GSDWNEFFVLDLN
-194 TGKKTNDH
+194 TGKKTADH
-202 LKWIKFSGASWYKNG
+202 LQWIKFSGASWYKNG
-217 FFYCRYDAPADGKEL
+217 FFYCRYDAPVDGKEL
-232 SAKNEFHKVYYHR
+232 SAKNEYHKIYYHQ
-245 LGDEQSKD
+245 LGNDQSKD
-253 ELVYHDATKPQRY
+253 ELVYHDASKPQRY
-266 YDIGVTEDERFLVMH
+266 YDIGVTEDERFMLMH

-292 SVRNLTQAG
+292 SVRDLSKAG
-301 SSIQPLISDFESEN
+301 SSLQPLINDFESEN
-315 VIVDNMGDALIMLT
+315 VVIDNMGDQLIVLT

-334 NKKVVL
+334 HKKVVL
-340 IDSRN
+340 IDPTN
-345 PAEKNWKELI
+345 PNEKNWKELI
-355 PERKNEVLESIS
+355 AERKDEVLESIS

-373 LATYM
+373 LAVYM
-378 KDATSRLYVFNTEG
+378 KDATSRVYVFDAKG
-392 QQEAEVTLPALGTV
+392 KQEAEVQLPALGTV
-406 SGFGGHR
+406 SGFSGHR
-413 DDKEVFFTF
+413 EDKEVYFTF

-428 SCVYRYDIATNKST
+428 SCVYKYDITTNTTT
-442 LFKKPDMKFDFDAY
+442 LFKKPDIKFDFEQY
-456 ETKQVFAKSLDGTK
+456 ETKQVFAKSIDGTK
-470 VPMFLVHK
+470 VPIFLVHK
-478 KGIKPDGNNPT
+478 KGIKLDGNNPA

-509 LVFLEQGGV
+509 LVFLEQGGI

-527 GEYGEKWH
+527 GEYGEEWH
-535 EGGMLLKKQ
+535 EAGMLLKKQ

-553 AEYLINEKYTSSQ
+553 AEFLINEKYTSSQ

-586 RPELFKVALPAVG
+586 RPELFKVALPTVG

-643 VSYPATLVTTADHD
+643 VNYPATLVTTADHD

-669 ARLQACHKGSN
+669 ARLQACHKGNN

-712 FYNLGMKMD
+712 FYNLGMKME